1 VTGQRA
7 ALEDRMVERHIRQNN
22 EEIQEK
28 GQRTSTKDRIV
39 ARYKGQDSEEAQET
53 G

>member
-1 VTGQRA
+1 
-7 ALEDRMVERHIRQNN
+7 MERHIRQNN
-22 EEIQEK
+22 EETQET

-39 ARYKGQDSEEAQET
+39 ARYKGQDSGEAKET

>member
-7 ALEDRMVERHIRQNN
+7 TLKDRMVERHIRQNN
-22 EEIQEK
+22 EETPET

-39 ARYKGQDSEEAQET
+39 ARYKGQYS
-53 G
+53 